1 MQFNSTNPFV
11 KNDEKKSLS
20 DDMIKAM
27 FLLLDTDESGELEPE
42 EILGVL

>member
-1 MQFNSTNPFV
+1 MQFNNTNPFV
-11 KNDEKKSLS
+11 KDDERKSLS

-27 FLLLDTDESGELEPE
+27 FLLFDTDDSGELEPE